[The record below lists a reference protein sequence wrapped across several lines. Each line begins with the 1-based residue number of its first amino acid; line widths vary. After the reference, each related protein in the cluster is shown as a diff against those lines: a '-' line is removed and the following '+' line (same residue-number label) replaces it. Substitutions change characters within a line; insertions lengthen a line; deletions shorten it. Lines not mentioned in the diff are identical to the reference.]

1 MIEKNIP
8 IPCSE
13 RTITSLAHRGTYY
26 LGENLYRTINTL
38 HIVKL
43 LDFETKDI
51 IFQASRWIKKSF
63 MREDITFDFSTVAF
77 ISSRHC
83 SGVILVVLWG
93 EEGVTQDDDDQPQS
107 YSSRKETG
115 SHTQAWKSPRNIA
128 YGTSCKKNDLTLNR
142 TNDEINFFTFI
153 QWKKKRSMLRVKFI

>member
-1 MIEKNIP
+1 MEENIP
-8 IPCSE
+8 IPCNE
-13 RTITSLAHRGTYY
+13 RTITSLAHRGTHY

-38 HIVKL
+38 DIFKL

-83 SGVILVVLWG
+83 SGVILVAFWG
-93 EEGVTQDDDDQPQS
+93 EEGVTQDDDNQPQS
-107 YSSRKETG
+107 SSSRKETG
-115 SHTQAWKSPRNIA
+115 SHTQPWKSPRIIA
-128 YGTSCKKNDLTLNR
+128 YGTSYKKNDLTINR
-142 TNDEINFFTFI
+142 TIDEINFFYFYSV
-153 QWKKKRSMLRVKFI
+153 KKEKVNVMC